1 MFEMPSLEEL
11 VSADETASEIKRASE
26 IAREEWENIRV
37 SLGLC
42 GDTGDFRGDDFML
55 GTISGETI
63 TREPLG
69 SPTKSV
75 SVYSPTYYP
84 MYLVENLREFREKF
98 PEKGY
103 RTTEALYVYVELV
116 NAAALRLGLE
126 GTLAMGF
133 ASGYANVRTG
143 WIAEKGL
150 AEQSA
155 VFSEMFFSDRPKNYD
170 WDFHWTSVRR
180 KFGEIHEKFAAW
192 QRSPAL
198 YLEESKSR
206 AVVKPFIV

>member
-1 MFEMPSLEEL
+1 MPSLEEL
-11 VSADETASEIKRASE
+11 VLADETASEIERASE
-26 IAREEWENIRV
+26 IAREEWEKIRV
-37 SLGLC
+37 SLALC
-42 GDTGDFRGDDFML
+42 GDTGDYCGDDFML

-84 MYLVENLREFREKF
+84 MYLVKNLQEFRERF
-98 PEKGY
+98 PEKNY

-150 AEQSA
+150 PEQSA

-170 WDFHWTSVRR
+170 WDFHWTSVRQ
-180 KFGEIHEKFAAW
+180 KFAEIHQKFVAW
-192 QRSPAL
+192 QRFPAL
-198 YLEESKSR
+198 YLEESKSK

>member
-1 MFEMPSLEEL
+1 MPSLEEI
-11 VSADETASEIKRASE
+11 VSADETAGEIVRASE
-26 IAREEWENIRV
+26 IAREEWEKIRV
-37 SLGLC
+37 SLALC
-42 GDTGDFRGDDFML
+42 GDTGDFCGDDFML

-63 TREPLG
+63 TREPLV
-69 SPTKSV
+69 SLTKSV
-75 SVYSPTYYP
+75 SLYSPTYYP
-84 MYLVENLREFREKF
+84 MYLVKNLREFREKF
-98 PEKGY
+98 PEKNY

-116 NAAALRLGLE
+116 AAAALRLGLE

-155 VFSEMFFSDRPKNYD
+155 VFSEMFFSDRPKKYD

-180 KFGEIHEKFAAW
+180 RFGEIYEKFIAW
-192 QRSPAL
+192 QNSHAL
-198 YLEESKSR
+198 YLDESKSR

>member
-1 MFEMPSLEEL
+1 MPSLEEL
-11 VSADETASEIKRASE
+11 VLADETASEIERSSE
-26 IAREEWENIRV
+26 IAREEWEKIRV
-37 SLGLC
+37 SLALC
-42 GDTGDFRGDDFML
+42 GDTGDYCGDDFML

-69 SPTKSV
+69 SATKSV

-84 MYLVENLREFREKF
+84 MYLVGNLREFREKF
-98 PEKGY
+98 PEKSY
-103 RTTEALYVYVELV
+103 RTTEALYVYVELA

-143 WIAEKGL
+143 WVAEKGL
-150 AEQSA
+150 PEQSA
-155 VFSEMFFSDRPKNYD
+155 IFSEMFFSDRPKNYD
-170 WDFHWTSVRR
+170 WDFHWTSVRQ
-180 KFGEIHEKFAAW
+180 KFAEIHEKFVAW

-198 YLEESKSR
+198 YLEESKSK

>member
-1 MFEMPSLEEL
+1 MPSLEEL
-11 VSADETASEIKRASE
+11 VLAGETADEIARASE
-26 IAREEWENIRV
+26 MAREEWEKIRI
-37 SLGLC
+37 SLALC
-42 GDTGDFRGDDFML
+42 GDTGEFRGDDFML
-55 GTISGETI
+55 GTISEETI
-63 TREPLG
+63 MREPLG

-75 SVYSPTYYP
+75 SLYSPTYYP
-84 MYLVENLREFREKF
+84 MYFVKNLREFREKF
-98 PEKGY
+98 PERSY

-116 NAAALRLGLE
+116 NAAAIRLGLK

-155 VFSEMFFSDRPKNYD
+155 IFSEMFFSDRPKNYD

-180 KFGEIHEKFAAW
+180 SFGKIYEKFVAW
-192 QRSPAL
+192 RQSPAL
-198 YLEESKSR
+198 YLEESKSK

>member
-1 MFEMPSLEEL
+1 MPSLEEL
-11 VSADETASEIKRASE
+11 VLADETASEIANASE

-37 SLGLC
+37 SLALC
-42 GDTGDFRGDDFML
+42 GDAGDFCGDDFML

-84 MYLVENLREFREKF
+84 MYLVKNLREFREKF
-98 PEKGY
+98 PEKNY

-150 AEQSA
+150 PEQSA
-155 VFSEMFFSDRPKNYD
+155 VFSEMFFSDRPKKYD
-170 WDFHWTSVRR
+170 WDFHWNSVRES
-180 KFGEIHEKFAAW
+180 FAEIYEKFVAW
-192 QRSPAL
+192 RDSPTL
-198 YLEESKSR
+198 YLNESKSK
-206 AVVKPFIV
+206 AVIKPFIV

>member
-1 MFEMPSLEEL
+1 MPSLEEL
-11 VSADETASEIKRASE
+11 VSADETADEIVRARE
-26 IAREEWENIRV
+26 IAGEEWEKIRV
-37 SLGLC
+37 SLALC

-84 MYLVENLREFREKF
+84 MYFLKNLREFREKF

-143 WIAEKGL
+143 WIVEKGL
-150 AEQSA
+150 AEQGA
-155 VFSEMFFSDRPKNYD
+155 VFSEMFFSDRPKNYG
-170 WDFHWTSVRR
+170 WDFHWTSVRQ
-180 KFGEIHEKFAAW
+180 KFGEIYEKFTAW
-192 QRSPAL
+192 QNCPAL

>member
-1 MFEMPSLEEL
+1 MPSLEEL
-11 VSADETASEIKRASE
+11 VLAGETADEIARASE
-26 IAREEWENIRV
+26 MAREEWEKIRI
-37 SLGLC
+37 SLALC
-42 GDTGDFRGDDFML
+42 GDTGEFRGDDFML
-55 GTISGETI
+55 GTISEETI
-63 TREPLG
+63 MREPLG
-69 SPTKSV
+69 SPTTSV
-75 SVYSPTYYP
+75 SLYSPTYYP
-84 MYLVENLREFREKF
+84 MYFVKNLREFREKF
-98 PEKGY
+98 PERSY

-116 NAAALRLGLE
+116 NAAAIRLGLK

-155 VFSEMFFSDRPKNYD
+155 IFSEMFFSDRPKNYD

-180 KFGEIHEKFAAW
+180 SFGKIYEKFVAW
-192 QRSPAL
+192 RQSPAL
-198 YLEESKSR
+198 YLEESKSK

>member
-1 MFEMPSLEEL
+1 MPSLEEL
-11 VSADETASEIKRASE
+11 VSADEIADEIARASE
-26 IAREEWENIRV
+26 IAQEEWEKIRV
-37 SLGLC
+37 SLALC
-42 GDTGDFRGDDFML
+42 GDIGEFCGDDFML

-75 SVYSPTYYP
+75 SLYSPTYYP
-84 MYLVENLREFREKF
+84 MYLLENLREFREKF
-98 PEKGY
+98 PEKNY

-143 WIAEKGL
+143 WIVEKGL
-150 AEQSA
+150 AEESA
-155 VFSEMFFSDRPKNYD
+155 VFSEMFFSDRPKKYD
-170 WDFHWTSVRR
+170 WDFHWTSVRQR
-180 KFGEIHEKFAAW
+180 FGEIYEKFIAW

-206 AVVKPFIV
+206 ATVKPFIV

>member
-1 MFEMPSLEEL
+1 MPSLEEL
-11 VSADETASEIKRASE
+11 VLADETASKIERASE
-26 IAREEWENIRV
+26 TAREEWEKIRV
-37 SLGLC
+37 SLALC
-42 GDTGDFRGDDFML
+42 GDTGDYCGDDFML

-84 MYLVENLREFREKF
+84 MYLVKNLREFREKF
-98 PEKGY
+98 PEKNY

-116 NAAALRLGLE
+116 NAAAQRLGLE

-133 ASGYANVRTG
+133 ACGYANVRTG

-150 AEQSA
+150 PEQSA
-155 VFSEMFFSDRPKNYD
+155 VFSEMFFSDRPKNHD
-170 WDFHWTSVRR
+170 WDFHWTSVRQ
-180 KFGEIHEKFAAW
+180 KFAEIHEKFVAW

-198 YLEESKSR
+198 YLEESKSK

>member
-1 MFEMPSLEEL
+1 MPSLEEL
-11 VSADETASEIKRASE
+11 VSADETASGIARASE
-26 IAREEWENIRV
+26 IAREEWEKIRV
-37 SLGLC
+37 SLALC
-42 GDTGDFRGDDFML
+42 GDTGDFHGDDFML

-75 SVYSPTYYP
+75 SLYSPTYYP
-84 MYLVENLREFREKF
+84 MYLVKNLREFRKKF
-98 PEKGY
+98 PEKNY
-103 RTTEALYVYVELV
+103 RMIEALYIYVELV
-116 NAAALRLGLE
+116 NAAALRLGLK

-155 VFSEMFFSDRPKNYD
+155 IFSEMFFSDRPKNYD

-180 KFGEIHEKFAAW
+180 GFREIYEKFVAW

-198 YLEESKSR
+198 YLEESKSK

>member
-1 MFEMPSLEEL
+1 MPSLEEL
-11 VSADETASEIKRASE
+11 VSADEIADEIARASE
-26 IAREEWENIRV
+26 IAREEWEKIRV
-37 SLGLC
+37 SLALC
-42 GDTGDFRGDDFML
+42 GDIGEFCGDDFML

-75 SVYSPTYYP
+75 SLYSPTYYP
-84 MYLVENLREFREKF
+84 MYLLKNLREFREKF
-98 PEKGY
+98 PEKNY

-133 ASGYANVRTG
+133 ASGYANIRTG

-150 AEQSA
+150 AEESA
-155 VFSEMFFSDRPKNYD
+155 IFSEMFFSDRPKKYD

-180 KFGEIHEKFAAW
+180 RFGEIYEKFIAW
-192 QRSPAL
+192 QRSPEL

-206 AVVKPFIV
+206 ATVKPFIV

>member
-1 MFEMPSLEEL
+1 MPSLEEL
-11 VSADETASEIKRASE
+11 VLADGTARQIEQASE
-26 IAREEWENIRV
+26 IAAQEWEKIRI
-37 SLGLC
+37 SLALC
-42 GDTGDFRGDDFML
+42 GDTGDYCEDDFML

-84 MYLVENLREFREKF
+84 MYFIKNLCEFQEKF
-98 PEKGY
+98 PEKNY
-103 RTTEALYVYVELV
+103 RTTQALYVYVELV

-155 VFSEMFFSDRPKNYD
+155 VFSQMFFSDRPKRYD
-170 WDFHWTSVRR
+170 WDFHWTSVTR
-180 KFGEIHEKFAAW
+180 KLKEIHDKFAAW
-192 QRSPAL
+192 QRSPSL
-198 YLEESKSR
+198 YIKESKSN

>member
-1 MFEMPSLEEL
+1 MPSLEEL
-11 VSADETASEIKRASE
+11 VSADETASEIERASE
-26 IAREEWENIRV
+26 IAREEWEKIRV
-37 SLGLC
+37 SLALC
-42 GDTGDFRGDDFML
+42 GDTGDYCGDDFML

-63 TREPLG
+63 AREPLG
-69 SPTKSV
+69 SATKSV

-84 MYLVENLREFREKF
+84 MYLVGNLREFREKF
-98 PEKGY
+98 PEKNY

-150 AEQSA
+150 QEQSA
-155 VFSEMFFSDRPKNYD
+155 IFSEMFFSDRPKNYD
-170 WDFHWTSVRR
+170 WDFHWTSIRQ
-180 KFGEIHEKFAAW
+180 KFAEIHEKFVAW

-198 YLEESKSR
+198 YLEESKSK

>member
-1 MFEMPSLEEL
+1 MPSLEEL
-11 VSADETASEIKRASE
+11 VLASETADEIVRASE
-26 IAREEWENIRV
+26 IAREEWEKIRV
-37 SLGLC
+37 SLALC
-42 GDTGDFRGDDFML
+42 GDTGEFRGDDFML
-55 GTISGETI
+55 ETISEETI

-75 SVYSPTYYP
+75 SLYSPTYYP
-84 MYLVENLREFREKF
+84 MYLVKNLREFRKKF
-98 PEKGY
+98 PEKNY

-116 NAAALRLGLE
+116 NAAAIRLGFK

-155 VFSEMFFSDRPKNYD
+155 IFSEMFFSDRPKNYD

-180 KFGEIHEKFAAW
+180 GFRKIYEKFVAW

-198 YLEESKSR
+198 YLEESKSK

>member
-1 MFEMPSLEEL
+1 MPSLEEL
-11 VSADETASEIKRASE
+11 VSADETASEIERASE
-26 IAREEWENIRV
+26 IAREEWEKIRA
-37 SLGLC
+37 SLALC
-42 GDTGDFRGDDFML
+42 GDTGDFCGDDFMF

-84 MYLVENLREFREKF
+84 MYLVKNLREFREKF
-98 PEKGY
+98 PERNY

-133 ASGYANVRTG
+133 ASGYSNVRTG

-150 AEQSA
+150 PEESA
-155 VFSEMFFSDRPKNYD
+155 VFSEMFFSDRPKSYD
-170 WDFHWTSVRR
+170 WDFHWTSIRE
-180 KFGEIHEKFAAW
+180 KFGKIHGKFVAW

-198 YLEESKSR
+198 YLKESKSK

>member
-1 MFEMPSLEEL
+1 MPSLEEL
-11 VSADETASEIKRASE
+11 VLASKTADEIVRASE
-26 IAREEWENIRV
+26 IAREEWEKIRV
-37 SLGLC
+37 SLALC
-42 GDTGDFRGDDFML
+42 GDTGDFHGDDFMF
-55 GTISGETI
+55 GTISEETI

-75 SVYSPTYYP
+75 SLYSPTYYP
-84 MYLVENLREFREKF
+84 MYLVKNLREFREKF
-98 PEKGY
+98 PEKNY

-116 NAAALRLGLE
+116 NAAAIRLGFK

-143 WIAEKGL
+143 WIVEKGL

-155 VFSEMFFSDRPKNYD
+155 IFSEMFFSDRPKNYD

-180 KFGEIHEKFAAW
+180 SFRGVYEKFVAW

-198 YLEESKSR
+198 YLEESKSK

>member
-1 MFEMPSLEEL
+1 MPSLEEL
-11 VSADETASEIKRASE
+11 VLADETASEIVRASE
-26 IAREEWENIRV
+26 TARQEWEKIRV
-37 SLGLC
+37 SLALC
-42 GDTGDFRGDDFML
+42 GDTGDFCGDDFML
-55 GTISGETI
+55 GTISEETI

-75 SVYSPTYYP
+75 SLYSPTYYP
-84 MYLVENLREFREKF
+84 MYLVENLGKFR
-98 PEKGY
+98 EKGY

-150 AEQSA
+150 PEQSA
-155 VFSEMFFSDRPKNYD
+155 IFSEMFFSDRPKKYD
-170 WDFHWTSVRR
+170 WDFHWTSVRQR
-180 KFGEIHEKFAAW
+180 FGEIYEKFVAW
-192 QRSPAL
+192 QDSPAL
-198 YLEESKSR
+198 YLDESKSR

>member
-1 MFEMPSLEEL
+1 MPSLEEL
-11 VSADETASEIKRASE
+11 VLADETASEIERASE
-26 IAREEWENIRV
+26 IAREEWEKIRV
-37 SLGLC
+37 SLALC
-42 GDTGDFRGDDFML
+42 GDTGDYCGDDFML

-69 SPTKSV
+69 SATKSV

-84 MYLVENLREFREKF
+84 MYLVGNLREFREKF
-98 PEKGY
+98 PEKSY
-103 RTTEALYVYVELV
+103 RTTEALYVYVELA

-143 WIAEKGL
+143 WIVEKGL
-150 AEQSA
+150 PEQSA
-155 VFSEMFFSDRPKNYD
+155 IFSEMFFSDRPKNYD
-170 WDFHWTSVRR
+170 WDFHWTSVRQ
-180 KFGEIHEKFAAW
+180 KFAEIHEKFVAW

-198 YLEESKSR
+198 YLEESKSK

>member
-1 MFEMPSLEEL
+1 MPSLEEL
-11 VSADETASEIKRASE
+11 ISADETASEIAQAE
-26 IAREEWENIRV
+26 EVAREEWENIRV
-37 SLGLC
+37 SLALC
-42 GDTGDFRGDDFML
+42 GDTGDFCGDDFML

-63 TREPLG
+63 AREPLG

-75 SVYSPTYYP
+75 SLYSPTYYP
-84 MYLVENLREFREKF
+84 MYFVKNLREFREKF
-98 PEKGY
+98 PQKRYG
-103 RTTEALYVYVELV
+103 TTEALYVYVELV
-116 NAAALRLGLE
+116 TAAAKRLGLE

-155 VFSEMFFSDRPKNYD
+155 IFSAMFFSDRPENHD
-170 WDFHWTSVRR
+170 WDFHWTSIRQR
-180 KFGEIHEKFAAW
+180 FGEIYEKFTEW
-192 QRSPAL
+192 KRSPSL
-198 YLEESKSR
+198 YLDESKSK

>member
-1 MFEMPSLEEL
+1 MPSLEEL
-11 VSADETASEIKRASE
+11 VSGSEAADEITRASE
-26 IAREEWENIRV
+26 IAREEWEKIKV
-37 SLGLC
+37 SLALC
-42 GDTGDFRGDDFML
+42 GDTGEFRGDDFML
-55 GTISGETI
+55 GTISKDTI

-75 SVYSPTYYP
+75 SLYSPTYYP
-84 MYLVENLREFREKF
+84 MYLVKNLCEFREKF
-98 PEKGY
+98 PDKNY

-116 NAAALRLGLE
+116 TAAARRLGLE

-155 VFSEMFFSDRPKNYD
+155 IFSEMFFSDRPKNYD
-170 WDFHWTSVRR
+170 WDFHWTSVRQG
-180 KFGEIHEKFAAW
+180 FGEVYEKFVAW

-198 YLEESKSR
+198 YRDESKSK